1 MDLRSLLKEST
12 ASAHHSLDGL
22 FSGID
27 LTRRDD
33 YTKFLAAHASALY
46 PLEQVLE
53 TQGIAQ
59 IFPSWPEHRRSDA
72 LRQDLHTLGI
82 QPPDVTTS
90 GLPVPVLHNEAQCVG
105 ALYVLEGSR
114 FGGRM
119 MLERVL
125 SSDDPTVRQA
135 TAFLSHGQS
144 GGMWPRF
151 IGLLS
156 TNAAAH
162 DYPEETVE
170 GALIAFRHF
179 HTCMSWS
186 LHQRPQP
193 LSEAPSP

>member
-27 LTRRDD
+27 LTQRDD
-33 YTKFLAAHASALY
+33 YAKFIAAHALALCT
-46 PLEQVLE
+46 LEQVLE
-53 TQGIAQ
+53 AQGIAQ
-59 IFPSWPEHRRSDA
+59 IFPPWPEHRRSDA
-72 LRQDLHTLGI
+72 LQQDLQTLGL
-82 QPPDVTTS
+82 QPPNLPES
-90 GLPVPVLHNEAQCVG
+90 GLPTPILYNEAQCVG

-125 SSDDPTVRQA
+125 SSDDPIIRQA
-135 TAFLSHGQS
+135 TAFLSHGQG

-151 IGLLS
+151 MGLLS

-170 GALIAFRHF
+170 GALIAFRHV
-179 HTCMSWS
+179 HTYLSWS
-186 LHQRPQP
+186 LHQTPNT
-193 LSEAPSP
+193 LSEVSPS

>member
-27 LTRRDD
+27 LTQRDD
-33 YTKFLAAHASALY
+33 YGRFLAAHASALCSF
-46 PLEQVLE
+46 EQVLE
-53 TQGIAQ
+53 AQGIAQ

-72 LRQDLHTLGI
+72 LRQDLHTLGLH
-82 QPPDVTTS
+82 PLETS
-90 GLPVPVLHNEAQCVG
+90 SLPLPVLQNEAQCVG

-125 SSDDPTVRQA
+125 SSDNPTVRQA

-151 IGLLS
+151 MGLLS